1 MNDVIASI
9 NMVSQG
15 TETAKRT
22 KKNVAVSPATTRYV
36 TIKQTHT
43 EGTALTYHVIC
54 SDFQLTEGNYLENIF
69 HLTTS

>member
-15 TETAKRT
+15 TE
-22 KKNVAVSPATTRYV
+22 KNVVVSPATTRYV

-43 EGTALTYHVIC
+43 EGTAITYHVIC